1 MQKYGVGSGVDCS
14 KHTAGEGLVS
24 ARNVKE
30 GVTEQRARE
39 WWWEKTQRVGKCRLH
54 VHWFIGNGK
63 EFEFYSNFDGKPPF
77 LSVQCCIPRI

>member
-39 WWWEKTQRVGKCRLH
+39 WWGSVDCMY
-54 VHWFIGNGK
+54 IG
-63 EFEFYSNFDGKPPF
+63 
-77 LSVQCCIPRI
+77 L